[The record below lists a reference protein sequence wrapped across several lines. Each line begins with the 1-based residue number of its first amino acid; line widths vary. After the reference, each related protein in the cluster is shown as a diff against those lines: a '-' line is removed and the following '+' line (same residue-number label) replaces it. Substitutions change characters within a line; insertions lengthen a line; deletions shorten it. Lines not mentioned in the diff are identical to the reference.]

1 MPYRLHGKYAS
12 QAQYRQ
18 YYVDHPDENPSRPV
32 SPDQMAPES
41 SSPQSPQDTNTLLAS
56 ILARLEA
63 IESRDQTSNSSSSTS
78 GTTPAPFGGPL
89 TSNPAAGESVES
101 QFPTIAPEV
110 LQQIRE
116 HSFKPQDLYKLDP
129 LARDSERT
137 KLKVIDDT
145 LVSTTDRSTKE
156 YPTFQSLARPLSIY
170 FSILLAYAHQSRNA
184 QLPSLMRN
192 TFRYNAQLVTL
203 YSEYQWSSVLVFH
216 HEYMLERI
224 SEMRTGDYSGWKDR
238 GADLRAD
245 YLDGHRLPK
254 EEKKSKEHKASPQ
267 PSSSASQA
275 ARLAANANQICMKFN
290 QGTCAAHCPQGRRH
304 ACSNCLSTAH
314 GARQCAQNAQR
325 ST

>member
-1 MPYRLHGKYAS
+1 M
-12 QAQYRQ
+12 
-18 YYVDHPDENPSRPV
+18 
-32 SPDQMAPES
+32 
-41 SSPQSPQDTNTLLAS
+41 
-56 ILARLEA
+56 ARLEA
-63 IESRDQTSNSSSSTS
+63 MEARDQSRTSTS
-78 GTTPAPFGGPL
+78 TTTPTSFGGPL

-101 QFPTIAPEV
+101 QFPTVAPEV

-129 LARDSERT
+129 LARDNERT
-137 KLKVIDDT
+137 KLKVVDDT

-170 FSILLAYAHQSRNA
+170 FSILLAYALQSRNT

-203 YSEYQWSSVLVFH
+203 YSEYQWNSVLVFH

-224 SEMRTGDYSGWKDR
+224 SEMRAGDYTGWKDR
-238 GADLRAD
+238 GSDLRAD

-254 EEKKSKEHKASPQ
+254 EEKKPKEHKAASQ
-267 PSSSASQA
+267 SSSVSNQA
-275 ARLAANANQICMKFN
+275 ARLAANANQICLKFN

-304 ACSNCLSTAH
+304 ACSTCLSMAH
-314 GARQCAQNAQR
+314 GARQCTQNAQR